1 MKKKT
6 TKSKSAG
13 EATPGTP
20 KTKLSRIEFTHPTAQ
35 SVNVA
40 GTFNDWHPG
49 ATEMIALGGGRW
61 AKELALPPGIYEYR
75 LVVDGE
81 WMANPNAPESVANP
95 YNGTNSVLRV
105 ATDEAMPG

>member
-20 KTKLSRIEFTHPTAQ
+20 NTKLIRIEFTHPTAQ
-35 SVNVA
+35 SVSVA

-49 ATEMIALGGGRW
+49 ATEMIAMGNGRW
-61 AKELALPPGIYEYR
+61 VKELTLPPGFYEYR

-81 WMANPNAPESVANP
+81 WMANPNAPESAANP
-95 YNGTNSVLRV
+95 YGGINSVLRV
-105 ATDEAMPG
+105 TTD

>member
-1 MKKKT
+1 MKKKAI
-6 TKSKSAG
+6 KSKSGG
-13 EATPGTP
+13 EATPRRQ
-20 KTKLSRIEFTHPTAQ
+20 KNRLIRIEFTHPTAQ

-49 ATEMIALGGGRW
+49 ATEMIAMGNGRW
-61 AKELALPPGIYEYR
+61 VKELTLPPGFYEYR

-95 YNGTNSVLRV
+95 FNGVNSVLRV
-105 ATDEAMPG
+105 ATDEPMPS